1 MRLYWLARG
10 FCELSKPAR
19 FEQGQGQKR
28 AQDGNL
34 VQNAAQ
40 SLQAAPANP
49 AQPCAAAVLISSM
62 VAAFLVQAASQPD
75 EAGIVKQ
82 RTSLFFR
89 EVLC

>member
-10 FCELSKPAR
+10 FCELSKPDR

-34 VQNAAQ
+34 GQIAAQ

-62 VAAFLVQAASQPD
+62 VATFLVRPASKPT
-75 EAGIVKQ
+75 KP
-82 RTSLFFR
+82 TL
-89 EVLC
+89 